1 MVKGTCVLVCV
12 VSRLHA
18 TVGLSST
25 HVVSSTRTLQ
35 LVTANALPFS
45 PEKW

>member
-1 MVKGTCVLVCV
+1 MVKGTCVSVCV
-12 VSRLHA
+12 LHT
-18 TVGLSST
+18 TVGHSNT
-25 HVVSSTRTLQ
+25 HVVSSTCTLQ